1 MEIKPGFTQTEEVVI
16 PRDWVLKR
24 VSDIAITVAS
34 GKSRVDTKFSEYP
47 VYGST
52 GIIGWSIKSDYS
64 GKSILVARVGVNAG
78 KLNVVDGAYGVTD
91 NTIIVRIDESCDLD
105 FFWRQLEA
113 KHLNSMVF
121 GSGQPLITGTQIKNL
136 LMSLPPTKEEQEAIA
151 TALISAD
158 ALIESLEKLIAKKR
172 LIKQGTMQELLTGK
186 KRLPG
191 LDGKWESRPL
201 RKFVRQFIV
210 PMRDKPKHF
219 TGNIPWCRIED
230 FDGIYLTGSKS
241 GQCVD
246 IDTVHSM
253 NLKVYPTGTLL
264 VSCSADLGRCAIVT
278 RPLVSN
284 QTFIGLVMD
293 DATSSNL
300 FFYYFM
306 TSLAEDLNNM
316 SSGTTISYLSREQFE
331 EYIVSVPVDKE
342 EQVAIAMILF
352 DMDSEITMLGTRL
365 DKVRQ
370 LKLGMMQELLTGRIR
385 LV

>member
-1 MEIKPGFTQTEEVVI
+1 VG
-16 PRDWVLKR
+16 
-24 VSDIAITVAS
+24 
-34 GKSRVDTKFSEYP
+34 
-47 VYGST
+47 
-52 GIIGWSIKSDYS
+52 IKSDYS

>member
-1 MEIKPGFTQTEEVVI
+1 MKT
-16 PRDWVLKR
+16 
-24 VSDIAITVAS
+24 
-34 GKSRVDTKFSEYP
+34 
-47 VYGST
+47 
-52 GIIGWSIKSDYS
+52 
-64 GKSILVARVGVNAG
+64 
-78 KLNVVDGAYGVTD
+78 
-91 NTIIVRIDESCDLD
+91 
-105 FFWRQLEA
+105 
-113 KHLNSMVF
+113 
-121 GSGQPLITGTQIKNL
+121 PL
-136 LMSLPPTKEEQEAIA
+136 
-151 TALISAD
+151 
-158 ALIESLEKLIAKKR
+158 
-172 LIKQGTMQELLTGK
+172 
-186 KRLPG
+186 
-191 LDGKWESRPL
+191 
-201 RKFVRQFIV
+201 
-210 PMRDKPKHF
+210 PM
-219 TGNIPWCRIED
+219 
-230 FDGIYLTGSKS
+230 
-241 GQCVD
+241 
-246 IDTVHSM
+246 
-253 NLKVYPTGTLL
+253 
-264 VSCSADLGRCAIVT
+264 GRCAIVT